1 MGKPSSHA
9 AKTTWVNTLR
19 ARQDY
24 KSFSRF
30 WALASLG
37 KMEDFFRVE
46 YTHLEFFTKL
56 FRSRPIFFR
65 GRPTFYGSLQ
75 RKDAKVS
82 PQPGGQ
88 GN

>member
-1 MGKPSSHA
+1 MSKPSSHA

-46 YTHLEFFTKL
+46 YKHLEFFTKL

-65 GRPTFYGSLQ
+65 GRTYILQ
-75 RKDAKVS
+75 
-82 PQPGGQ
+82 G
-88 GN
+88 